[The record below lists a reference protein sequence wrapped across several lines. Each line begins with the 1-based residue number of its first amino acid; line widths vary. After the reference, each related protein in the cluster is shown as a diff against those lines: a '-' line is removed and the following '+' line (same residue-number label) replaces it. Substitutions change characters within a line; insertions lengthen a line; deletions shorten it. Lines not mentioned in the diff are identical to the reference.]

1 MQCGGI
7 WHYVTKHGTP
17 PLPQI
22 KDVRKEM
29 SLHSK
34 GFIMKRILL
43 ATALVAASA
52 GAAMADNLA
61 GYYGNTVVQT
71 APDGKVTKSKVKA
84 DKTYTAVQPDGTNAS
99 GTWAWKD
106 PTEAC
111 FTQTSPAP
119 AAGQGPV
126 CYKIEPKKAG
136 DKWDV
141 TSPDGKVTIKVE
153 LVAG

>member
-1 MQCGGI
+1 
-7 WHYVTKHGTP
+7 
-17 PLPQI
+17 
-22 KDVRKEM
+22 
-29 SLHSK
+29 
-34 GFIMKRILL
+34 MKRILL
-43 ATALVAASA
+43 ATAVLALSA
-52 GAAMADNLA
+52 GTALADNFA

-71 APDGKVTKSKVKA
+71 APDGKVTKSKVNA

-136 DKWDV
+136 DKWEV
-141 TSPDGKVTIKVE
+141 PTPDGKAKIKIE